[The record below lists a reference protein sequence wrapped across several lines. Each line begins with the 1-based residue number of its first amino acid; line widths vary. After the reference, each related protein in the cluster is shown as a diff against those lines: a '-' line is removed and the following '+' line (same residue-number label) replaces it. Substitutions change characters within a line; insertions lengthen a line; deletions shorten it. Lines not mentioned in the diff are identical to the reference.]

1 MNYFFNEINCKQS
14 LISIWKKIFKTVHQ
28 LSYFVGHPVCH
39 RIDLFC
45 SYFKT
50 RGATKSHSYTSSVI
64 YTWSSPS
71 IYFAVYDYVP
81 GFWNLKIDLI
91 LVSGSMCTFLWSGVL
106 FDNNCAKACFYNLH
120 RDKFKMKTKNKMPN
134 KLENFPNF
142 QNSQTFGEFPKIQS
156 FGKFTKFQNIP
167 PSNFYRN
174 LGNLKNSPNA

>member
-1 MNYFFNEINCKQS
+1 MLSCLRLKRIIKNILWQSYYDKIDFKVKYIWINFFLNEINCKQS

-64 YTWSSPS
+64 YTWPSPS

-106 FDNNCAKACFYNLH
+106 FDNNCAKHA
-120 RDKFKMKTKNKMPN
+120 
-134 KLENFPNF
+134 
-142 QNSQTFGEFPKIQS
+142 
-156 FGKFTKFQNIP
+156 FT
-167 PSNFYRN
+167 SR
-174 LGNLKNSPNA
+174 